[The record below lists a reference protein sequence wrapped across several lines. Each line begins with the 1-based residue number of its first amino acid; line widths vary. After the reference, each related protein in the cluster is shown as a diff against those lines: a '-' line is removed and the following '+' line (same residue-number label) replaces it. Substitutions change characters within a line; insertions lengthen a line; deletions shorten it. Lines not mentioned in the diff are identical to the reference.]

1 MLDFLSGVFVST
13 NQKRLIEDA
22 PSTES
27 DHKHG
32 YWHIEG
38 LHQRF
43 RSIVDKENLSGI
55 QYDSA
60 E

>member
-1 MLDFLSGVFVST
+1 MLDFLRGVFVST

-32 YWHIEG
+32 YWHIE
-38 LHQRF
+38 
-43 RSIVDKENLSGI
+43 
-55 QYDSA
+55 
-60 E
+60 